1 MAEVPDELEIER
13 LRNLVVGFG
22 WKVTAT
28 EIKTDRVVL
37 TVELEREL
45 KETPESTGPT

>member
-45 KETPESTGPT
+45 KETPESVGPT